1 MTDRFSRF
9 LAPTYAP
16 APVTPVRGD
25 GCRVWDAD
33 GNEYLDAVAGVAVAS
48 LGHAHP
54 ELTAAIADQ
63 AGRIMAISNHYLIA
77 ESIAAAEALIATA
90 FPGKVFFCNSGA
102 EANEAAIK
110 FARRYHYGRGDR
122 GRTGIVTFEGA
133 FHGRTLGALA
143 ATGQPRFCEGFGPM
157 PGGFR
162 QLPWNDPAALAS
174 VDETVAA
181 ILVETIQGEA
191 GVRIASPEFF
201 KAVRAAADA
210 AGCLVIVDEI
220 QTGVGRTGAWHGY
233 LHAGPRPDIA
243 TFAKGLGGGVPVG
256 ATLASDAVA
265 AALFPGAHG
274 STFGGNPLATRAVGC
289 VLGVIRRDG
298 LVANAAAMG
307 SRLVA
312 ALREGLSGHA
322 ALREVR
328 GQGLMVAAE
337 LTAPAKPA
345 GDRARELGLL
355 VNVTAGNVL
364 RFLPPLTVSPEEIDA
379 MAAIAVRAVK
389 ETL

>member
-1 MTDRFSRF
+1 MTKRFS
-9 LAPTYAP
+9 LSLVPTYAP
-16 APVTPVRGD
+16 SPVTPVRGS

-33 GNEYLDAVAGVAVAS
+33 GNEYLDGVAGVAVAS

-54 ELTAAIADQ
+54 DLTAAIADQ

-110 FARRYHYGRGDR
+110 FARRYHWGRGEKDR
-122 GRTGIVTFEGA
+122 TRIVTFDGA

-157 PGGFR
+157 PEGFA
-162 QLPWNDPAALAS
+162 QLPWNDAAALSA

-181 ILVETIQGEA
+181 IMVETVQGEA
-191 GVRIASPEFF
+191 GVRIATPEFLLS
-201 KAVRAAADA
+201 VRAAADA
-210 AGCLVIVDEI
+210 SGALVIVDEI
-220 QTGVGRTGAWHGY
+220 QTGVGRTGAWHG
-233 LHAGPRPDIA
+233 HHHHGPRPDIA

-256 ATLASDAVA
+256 ACLATDEVA

-289 VLGVIRRDG
+289 VLEVMRRDG
-298 LVANAAAMG
+298 LVDNAAAMG
-307 SRLVA
+307 DRLVA
-312 ALREGLSGHA
+312 GLRANFAGHPA
-322 ALREVR
+322 VREVR
-328 GQGLMVAAE
+328 GQGLMVAVE
-337 LTAPAKPA
+337 LTVPAKPA
-345 GDRARELGLL
+345 GDRAREMGLL

-364 RFLPPLTVSPEEIDA
+364 RFLPPLVVSAGEIDA
-379 MAAIAVRAVK
+379 MAAITASAVK